1 MARRDLALDIRQLW
15 QIPSELDLTFTEA
28 SEVPHTIPQLVNGR
42 LRVEV
47 RGRADPEAVVFHEG
61 AHVYLFHIGYPA
73 AEPAN
78 DGKIPEFMRPPVDF
92 LAEHYVLKLELEK
105 RFSNQTQ
112 RLEELRGRCNDAISH
127 LPILGEHPEM
137 QSGSGQLALQAAVC
151 ANLLNE
157 WGATVDA
164 AQASKIVN
172 ASFNEL
178 ISIYNEA
185 RTAYQHAPP
194 IPPQSRKFTRD
205 EVKRIK
211 SILTSAASTVYQGH
225 FTFKFL

>member
-1 MARRDLALDIRQLW
+1 MTGRDLVLEIRQLW
-15 QIPSELDLTFTEA
+15 QIPSELDLAFTEA

-47 RGRADPEAVVFHEG
+47 RGRPDREAVVFHEG

-78 DGKIPEFMRPPVDF
+78 DGKIPEFMLPPVDF

-105 RFSNQTQ
+105 RFSNQTE

-137 QSGSGQLALQAAVC
+137 QPGSGQLALQAAAC
-151 ANLLNE
+151 LDLLTE
-157 WGATVDA
+157 WGAGADA
-164 AQASKIVN
+164 TQASKIVN

-178 ISIYNEA
+178 IAIYNEA
-185 RTAYQHAPP
+185 LSAYQHAPR
-194 IPPQSRKFTRD
+194 IPLQSRKFSRD
-205 EVKRIK
+205 EVERIK
-211 SILTSAASTVYQGH
+211 SILTSAASSVYQGH